1 MCIKSLEMK
10 KWNLS
15 ELVAITSLT
24 TLSQEKSKNDFK
36 TLLWQIS
43 GNGLQR
49 PSYLFGT
56 IHMICSEDAVLS
68 DSLKAA
74 IENSE
79 FVYFEVDMDNLFEM
93 LGVMRKMKM
102 RNDTTLAD
110 LLNKED
116 YEKVKKYFEGK
127 ETLLPFSVLDTYK
140 PLLATSMLMEG
151 STQCKTPEAKEE
163 VIMKEAKK

>member
-43 GNGLQR
+43 GNGLEK

-56 IHMICSEDAVLS
+56 IHMLCSDDAILS
-68 DSLKAA
+68 DSL
-74 IENSE
+74 INIIRNSE
-79 FVYFEVDMDNLFEM
+79 QVYFEVDMDNLFEM
-93 LGVMRKMKM
+93 LGVMKKMKM
-102 RNDTTLAD
+102 RDDTTLAD
-110 LLNKED
+110 LLSGDD
-116 YEKVKKYFEGK
+116 YQKVKTYFE
-127 ETLLPFSVLDTYK
+127 
-140 PLLATSMLMEG
+140 
-151 STQCKTPEAKEE
+151 
-163 VIMKEAKK
+163 